1 MRLLAKLSFFFLL
14 TSVSA
19 FGQDTV
25 FVYPTGVRPNQF
37 TEETSP
43 NNSNFEL
50 YSQKNGLP
58 RRATLLNLKK
68 YFDQNLT
75 ISNDTLYLSRADTD
89 DFVFLGTY
97 SQTLSLSGDTLTL
110 SDGNFVVLSGYTDN
124 ITASQGIQR
133 VSDDIRLNII
143 GLPDVG
149 AALAT
154 NDSIIIWDASSN
166 AVTRADLT
174 RLTTLVSSEIDAGST
189 IYNANDTLSSDRTIT
204 GNSRD
209 LNFDGIDSLSID
221 SRDVNIVVSEEYNLS
236 GTDAVLAPDSLTL
249 AATAELNI
257 QTPSYLTRGT
267 GSVIQKQNAD
277 GGAEYTGYVFPTASP
292 GSGSKV
298 IVWSDGTPAFSTFD
312 PTNNPGGIFDATN
325 DEKKVSS
332 AMTVRTTDGGRLDFI
347 SKNTGLSKIA
357 ALVIDS
363 GAISIGASI
372 DSTSAKTLGLT
383 SLNGAKLY
391 LDTTVARLYFDNSS
405 FRASENL
412 LELFAATGDDIQ
424 LNADSIS
431 FHLLGGGDQA
441 KFTDSRTIKKGIEY
455 ATDYSDGF
463 TSRSLVDKAYVDG
476 FIPDT
481 VFSKDADYNVP
492 TGFVNGLVV
501 ALQVTSSATS
511 DSQLGLPTA
520 NASQAGKTIV
530 LASFDDHSTHDVT
543 ISAVTNQLLVNGVEA
558 TTYDLTAGDIVR
570 LTCIKDTDS
579 GNFYWGL
586 NRDVSGLLPN
596 TAAPSGTR
604 YIEYSSGTP
613 SYAVPFKMN
622 EYFNADS
629 TIMYRATSNTSVTAT
644 FSAGSAT
651 ISIPSGVFLD
661 AVYVKGATGDLDGS
675 NNYTV
680 NIQTASTAFNT
691 GALTI
696 FPPVVQVV
704 NEQAAASPSTGTP
717 YTYNQNTSPG
727 QQITSVG
734 SGDIQVRIT
743 GLNTYSNWGILIRP

>member
-1 MRLLAKLSFFFLL
+1 MRLLARLSFFFLL
-14 TSVSA
+14 TSVFPA
-19 FGQDTV
+19 IGQDTV

-37 TEETSP
+37 TEETNPS
-43 NNSNFEL
+43 NSNFEL

-75 ISNDTLYLSRADTD
+75 ISNDTLYLSRADSN

-110 SDGNFVVLSGYTDN
+110 SDGNFVVLSGYADN

-154 NDSIIIWDASSN
+154 NDSIVIWDASEN
-166 AVTRADLT
+166 TATRADLT

-189 IYNANDTLSSDRTIT
+189 VYNANDTLSSDRTIT
-204 GNSRD
+204 GNNRD

-236 GTDAVLAPDSLTL
+236 GTDAVLATDSLTL
-249 AATAELNI
+249 AAADELNI

-267 GSVIQKQNAD
+267 GAVLQKQNAD
-277 GGAEYTGYVFPTASP
+277 GGAEYTNYVFPTASP
-292 GSGSKV
+292 GSGKKYLQWDDGSV
-298 IVWSDGTPAFSTFD
+298 SFVDSASLLSASSVWLKTELEGGNSTTITSDAAGLNIYDLTILRLWGDTTTSSYIPQINIIPPNNVAIKMVSDTSSADWYGFNAGLTETTIRARKDGGNLYLQTAEISSGNNSEVYAPLLSQDTVGIAEWANWTLPVDTPLIGVYHLEWDSGTPSFT
-312 PTNNPGGIFDATN
+312 
-325 DEKKVSS
+325 SS
-332 AMTVRTTDGGRLDFI
+332 A
-347 SKNTGLSKIA
+347 N
-357 ALVIDS
+357 
-363 GAISIGASI
+363 
-372 DSTSAKTLGLT
+372 
-383 SLNGAKLY
+383 
-391 LDTTVARLYFDNSS
+391 DTTFLVD
-405 FRASENL
+405 
-412 LELFAATGDDIQ
+412 
-424 LNADSIS
+424 
-431 FHLLGGGDQA
+431 
-441 KFTDSRTIKKGIEY
+441 
-455 ATDYSDGF
+455 TDYNISQLFKSGE
-463 TSRSLVDKAYVDG
+463 
-476 FIPDT
+476 
-481 VFSKDADYNVP
+481 
-492 TGFVNGLVV
+492 VV
-501 ALQVTSSATS
+501 ALSTSSSATS

-520 NASQAGKTIV
+520 SASQAGKEITLI
-530 LASFDDHSTHDVT
+530 SFDDHGTHDVT
-543 ISAVTNQLLVNGVEA
+543 ISAVINQLLVNGTPA
-558 TTYDLTAGDIVR
+558 TTYDLSDGEIVR
-570 LTCIKDTDS
+570 LVCVKDEDS
-579 GNFYWGL
+579 DNYYWVL
-586 NRDVSGLLPN
+586 NRDVSGLFPSGAVL
-596 TAAPSGTR
+596 SGTR
-604 YIEYSSGTP
+604 YVEYSSGTP

-629 TIMYRATSNTSVTAT
+629 TIMYRATSNTGVTAT

-651 ISIPSGVFLD
+651 ISVPSGVFLD

-704 NEQAAASPSTGTP
+704 NEQAAAAPSTGTP